1 MANYLLDT
9 NHLSP
14 LVTKGHRLRD
24 RILLQLSRSD
34 GLGIAV
40 PALTEVLY
48 GILLTPRAQENVQ
61 EWERFQESFT
71 YYQID
76 RSDAE
81 KAANLQVALR
91 KSGRQLATVDALIA
105 TVAVRYDLTL
115 LTSDKDFLAV
125 PGLRQE
131 NWLITS

>member
-1 MANYLLDT
+1 M
-9 NHLSP
+9 
-14 LVTKGHRLRD
+14 RD